1 MIIHAWFLNALYQL
15 EKENHNHMNIT
26 RNLEFVMYAIFLVY
40 LFKIAETSYILLSYF
55 DYSDLVLPPTFLS
68 VGLFIF
74 GLQILLLIL
83 TFATFIHRRERIG
96 PYRFDRVHK

>member
-1 MIIHAWFLNALYQL
+1 MIIHAWFLNTLYQL
-15 EKENHNHMNIT
+15 EKEPHTHMNIT